1 MNLAPLT
8 RRLAGLAS
16 LALVAGLV
24 AGCAGPA
31 PADYA
36 RETPVL
42 DLKTYFNGPL
52 KAHGIF
58 TDRSGKVVR
67 RFTVDLVG
75 RWNGD
80 EGVLEEDFRYS
91 DGQTQRRVWRLTRG
105 ADGHYTGRADDVVG
119 SAEGRASGNALNW
132 RYTLSLP
139 VDGKVW
145 EVDFDDWMILVDEHV
160 MLNKARMS
168 KLGITLGEV
177 TLSFHKP

>member
-1 MNLAPLT
+1 MT
-8 RRLAGLAS
+8 RSPIGPS
-16 LALVAGLV
+16 LALAAALL
-24 AGCAGPA
+24 AGCAGPT

-36 RETPVL
+36 QETPVL

-58 TDRSGKVVR
+58 TDRSGKMVR

-80 EGVLEEDFRYS
+80 DGVLEEDFRYS
-91 DGQTQRRVWRLTRG
+91 DGQTRRRVWHLSRG
-105 ADGHYTGRADDVVG
+105 ADGRYTGRADDVVG
-119 SAEGRASGNALNW
+119 SAQGQARGNALNW
-132 RYTLSLP
+132 HYTLALP

-145 EVDFDDWMILVDEHV
+145 EVAFDDWMYLVDEHV

-177 TLSFHKP
+177 TLSFQKP

>member
-1 MNLAPLT
+1 MNLG
-8 RRLAGLAS
+8 RFMHRLAGLA
-16 LALVAGLV
+16 LVASLL
-24 AGCAGPA
+24 AGCAGPT

-42 DLKTYFNGPL
+42 DLKSYFDGPL

-75 RWNGD
+75 RWDGD

-91 DGQTQRRVWRLTRG
+91 DGQTQRRVWRLHRA
-105 ADGHYTGRADDVVG
+105 ADGRYTGRADDVVG
-119 SAEGRASGNALNW
+119 SAEGQARGNALNW

-139 VDGKVW
+139 VDGRAW
-145 EVDFDDWMILVDEHV
+145 DVDFDDWMILVDEHV

>member
-1 MNLAPLT
+1 MT
-8 RRLAGLAS
+8 RSPIGPS
-16 LALVAGLV
+16 LALAAALL
-24 AGCAGPA
+24 AGCAGPT

-36 RETPVL
+36 QETPVL

-80 EGVLEEDFRYS
+80 DGVLEEDFRYS
-91 DGQTQRRVWRLTRG
+91 DGQTQRRVWHLSRG
-105 ADGHYTGRADDVVG
+105 ADGRYTGRADDVVG
-119 SAEGRASGNALNW
+119 SAQGQARGNALNW
-132 RYTLSLP
+132 HYTLALP

-145 EVDFDDWMILVDEHV
+145 EVAFDDWMYLIDEHV

-177 TLSFHKP
+177 TLSFQKP